1 MKKIVAFSLSIL
13 LLLELSAWGKKTH
26 IVFPFAASDVTKIEA
41 IYKDGESEAKEKTII
56 DEEEINHVYKVF
68 SEIPV
73 KEKQSSYTDPLGTV
87 MFAFYL
93 KDESIYKINYL
104 SFAVKNGSVL
114 SEDVGFDYF
123 TSGDL
128 VGLWESISGKSEVV
142 SS

>member
-13 LLLELSAWGKKTH
+13 LLLGLSACGKKTH

-41 IYKDGESEAKEKTII
+41 IYKDGESEAKEKTIM

-73 KEKQSSYTDPLGTV
+73 KEKQSAYTDPLGTV

-93 KDESIYKINYL
+93 KDKTIYKINYL
-104 SFAVKNGSVL
+104 YFAVKNGRVL
-114 SEDVGFDYF
+114 SENGGFDYF
-123 TSGDL
+123 TISDL
-128 VGLWESISGKSEVV
+128 IGVWGSISGESEVV
-142 SS
+142 SP